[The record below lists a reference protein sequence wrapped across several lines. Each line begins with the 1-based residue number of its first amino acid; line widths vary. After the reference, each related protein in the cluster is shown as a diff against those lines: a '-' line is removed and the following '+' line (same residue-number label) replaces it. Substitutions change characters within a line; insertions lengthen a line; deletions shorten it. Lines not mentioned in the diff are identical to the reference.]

1 MSKSGHF
8 PAFDFECE
16 DEEDEAPT
24 TARRKLRRRRI
35 VGEATKDAESSV
47 VECPFRD
54 KWPSLEQCVACE
66 KFKGYSLDPTCRDSY
81 VTCAKHPE
89 PASAPAS
96 LDRFERG
103 RATRTK
109 VSDVMSDPVCVQ
121 MDLGYD
127 DLASLLTNLGIG
139 GAVVVDDDGLPL
151 GVVSKTD
158 LVRERG
164 TATADWAGP
173 KQANRKTGPVTVGD
187 IMSPGVYSLPASA
200 SLADAI
206 DLMSQHGIH
215 RVPVLTKSGHVVGI
229 VSALDIARWLA
240 RPSCRSSRADDTR
253 HTGAI

>member
-24 TARRKLRRRRI
+24 TAKRKLRRRRI
-35 VGEATKDAESSV
+35 VGEATKDTESSI

-81 VTCAKHPE
+81 VTCEKHPE
-89 PASAPAS
+89 LISLTPS

-103 RATRTK
+103 RAARTK
-109 VSDVMSDPVCVQ
+109 VSDVMNDPVCVQ
-121 MDLGYD
+121 MDLGCD
-127 DLASLLTNLGIG
+127 DLASLLTNMGIG

-158 LVRERG
+158 LIRERG
-164 TATADWAGP
+164 TAAADWAGP
-173 KQANRKTGPVTVGD
+173 NRTNAGIRKRPTVGD

-200 SLADAI
+200 PLSDAI
-206 DLMSQHGIH
+206 DLMSKHGIH
-215 RVPVLTKSGHVVGI
+215 RVPVLSKSGHVVGI

-240 RPSCRSSRADDTR
+240 RPSCRSPKDDTR
-253 HTGAI
+253 RTGAI